1 MRTAFA
7 LVVSELTE
15 GTGSQPTE
23 SRKTIVLQLVEYRKI
38 HRLCYGI
45 ITGKAVAALRSCV
58 SVPPMVAVGA
68 ALMSVVPS
76 MRTALPCRFWNP
88 QRERK
93 PQPSREKHC
102 TTTCSIAKDP
112 RALLQETNRQDGCR
126 CRLALLC
133 VRSSD
138 GCRCRFWNPRSER
151 NRSQRGTERQ
161 RWKAPAF
168 VVPELTEGTESQ
180 PTKNRN
186 RQRRQNHCSTT

>member
-58 SVPPMVAVGA
+58 SVPPMVVVGA

-76 MRTALPCRFWNP
+76 MRTALPLLESSEGTGSQPTEIHNGK
-88 QRERK
+88 ERN
-93 PQPSREKHC
+93 
-102 TTTCSIAKDP
+102 A
-112 RALLQETNRQDGCR
+112 
-126 CRLALLC
+126 LALVAL
-133 VRSSD
+133 D
-138 GCRCRFWNPRSER
+138 RCCSHKR
-151 NRSQRGTERQ
+151 NGL
-161 RWKAPAF
+161 ALPL
-168 VVPELTEGTESQ
+168 PELTE
-180 PTKNRN
+180 
-186 RQRRQNHCSTT
+186 